1 MATKIVGYVVDLTGS
16 AQVRSAEGV
25 IKVLNIGDN
34 VNERDLLITGDAANV
49 VISFYSGQKLQVAG
63 NEEVLLDETV
73 YAEESSYTDEQ
84 VDELASLQQALTALQ
99 QAIIESQDVDELEST
114 AAGRNTG
121 STEALQQAST
131 YERDG
136 REGEVE
142 TRLTDFSVQS
152 KDIDNQF
159 NGDDKVLLNVKADAR
174 PDTIP
179 APIGVTTAVPTI
191 TVTANDVVEE
201 SVAIGDVIATFSS
214 SSVDT

>member
-84 VDELASLQQALTALQ
+84 VDELASLQQALIALQ
-99 QAIIESQDVDELEST
+99 QAIIEGQDVDQLEST
-114 AAGRNTG
+114 AAGKNTG
-121 STEALQQAST
+121 SPEALQQAST

-136 REGEVE
+136 REG
-142 TRLTDFSVQS
+142 
-152 KDIDNQF
+152 
-159 NGDDKVLLNVKADAR
+159 
-174 PDTIP
+174 
-179 APIGVTTAVPTI
+179 
-191 TVTANDVVEE
+191 
-201 SVAIGDVIATFSS
+201 
-214 SSVDT
+214 